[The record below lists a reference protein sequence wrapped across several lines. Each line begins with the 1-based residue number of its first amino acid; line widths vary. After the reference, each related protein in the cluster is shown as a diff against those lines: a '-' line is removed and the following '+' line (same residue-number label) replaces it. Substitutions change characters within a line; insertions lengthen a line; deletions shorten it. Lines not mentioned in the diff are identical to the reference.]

1 LQKEWGRD
9 GCSFDLNSSALEL
22 LSNGLGKDMLEQHS
36 IGTAENRTKK
46 LKKKADTAT
55 VKLMPTADGPKLPS

>member
-1 LQKEWGRD
+1 
-9 GCSFDLNSSALEL
+9 
-22 LSNGLGKDMLEQHS
+22 MLEQHS